1 MFYPEM
7 DYLNTENGVEGRV
20 IYAFDTDGDDF
31 CINSVFCASREEG
44 QASRER
50 GQVIM
55 LPGGRFIGGCGGK
68 ELWFRDIRDDSWRE
82 KFLEESEDCR
92 LLFRPDGLEFYV
104 QKKADAGGTGAG
116 GTGVG
121 GTWKRYRVEY
131 EYD

>member
-1 MFYPEM
+1 MFFPEM
-7 DYLNTENGVEGRV
+7 DYYNTENGGQGRV

-44 QASRER
+44 QV
-50 GQVIM
+50 VI
-55 LPGGRFIGGCGGK
+55 LPEGRFIGGCGGK

-82 KFLEESEDCR
+82 KFLEESEDCL

-104 QKKADAGGTGAG
+104 QKVDAGGTGAG

-121 GTWKRYRVEY
+121 GTGVGGTWKRYRVEF
-131 EYD
+131 EYN